1 MRWISPVVAGATIV
15 GAGFL
20 GFAPTSVGLSNG
32 VGDLQCRPLLSS
44 VSGASLVGDRADDQ
58 SDVTE
63 RWLESVG
70 YIDEGENPSVE
81 LAARADATAQGL
93 CGEARQSRMTWI
105 GLVAVFGTGLT
116 LLAARRRAALPEG
129 DGARDS
135 AGAQR

>member
-15 GAGFL
+15 VTGFL
-20 GFAPTSVGLSNG
+20 GYSPTSVGLSNG
-32 VGDLQCRPLLSS
+32 VGDLQCRALLAS
-44 VSGASLVGDRADDQ
+44 VSGAGLIGDRADDQ

-70 YIDEGENPSVE
+70 YVDQGENPSVE

-116 LLAARRRAALPEG
+116 VLTARRRAATPANAGE
-129 DGARDS
+129 RDA